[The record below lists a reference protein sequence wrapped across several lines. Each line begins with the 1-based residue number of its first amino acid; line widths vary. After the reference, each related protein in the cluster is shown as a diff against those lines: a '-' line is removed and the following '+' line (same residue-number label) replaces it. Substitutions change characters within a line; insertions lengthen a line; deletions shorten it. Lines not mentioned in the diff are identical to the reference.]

1 MSGSTLRRTVLC
13 VLVVTLLLPLA
24 SAHAAPAKRSETG
37 VRAIQ
42 LTDLGRTLIESVQ
55 GLFNLLRP
63 MTEQDAPM
71 PPGQHPGN
79 GQDPG
84 NGSTTREGN
93 GLDPHGRP

>member
-24 SAHAAPAKRSETG
+24 SAYAAPAKRSETG
-37 VRAIQ
+37 IRAIQ
-42 LTDLGRTLIESVQ
+42 LTDLGRTLLRSVNDLLS
-55 GLFNLLRP
+55 LFRP
-63 MTEQDAPM
+63 MVEQDSTT
-71 PPGQHPGN
+71 PPGQQPGN

-93 GLDPHGRP
+93 GLDPHGKP